1 MEAEKWAD
9 MIKDPDL
16 LLAHGD
22 KWWHRKKQVPPVWLE
37 GVMGG
42 VAVARKGRVPYESL
56 PGEMGQ
62 RAREIMQT
70 CLDSVDRARKALF
83 SAFQFKHLV
92 HVTSTVI

>member
-9 MIKDPDL
+9 MIQDPDL

-22 KWWHRKKQVPPVWLE
+22 KWWHRKKPVPPVWLE
-37 GVMGG
+37 GVLGG
-42 VAVARKGRVPYESL
+42 VAVARKGRVAYESL

-70 CLDSVDRARKALF
+70 CLDRINRARLQHF
-83 SAFQFKHLV
+83 ISITLPM
-92 HVTSTVI
+92 